1 MGKFRN
7 VFFGGYQ
14 KAEVDEYVESLLY
27 ELERAKSGEGKEGA
41 QKEKELE
48 EAKANLQREQ
58 EEKNQLL
65 KQLSEMK
72 AQLESSQ
79 TDKDKEL
86 REVKEQLNEYQNKYS
101 YDVFADMLSSAK
113 KDADQLINSA
123 RENSE
128 QLTST
133 ARENAEQLTIAAQK
147 NAEQILNEARE
158 NADKITMDAQVDAR
172 IYRQKVEKELKAQ
185 EEENGKKFMLAK
197 YRLMEYL
204 EALNRSQSQL
214 IKTYNELGEIV
225 KKMPVQIEDALE
237 TQKGDPLEKTPEDN
251 E

>member
-14 KAEVDEYVESLLY
+14 KAEVDEYVESLLS

-58 EEKNQLL
+58 EEKSQLL

-72 AQLESSQ
+72 AKLESSQ

-86 REVKEQLNEYQNKYS
+86 QEVKEQLNEYQNKYS

-123 RENSE
+123 RENAE

-133 ARENAEQLTIAAQK
+133 AKE

-158 NADKITMDAQVDAR
+158 NADRITMDAQVDAR

>member
-72 AQLESSQ
+72 AKLESSQ
-79 TDKDKEL
+79 TDKNKEL

-123 RENSE
+123 RENAE

-133 ARENAEQLTIAAQK
+133 AKE

-158 NADKITMDAQVDAR
+158 NADRITMDAQVDAR

-225 KKMPVQIEDALE
+225 KKMPVQMEDALE

>member
-14 KAEVDEYVESLLY
+14 KAEVDEYVESLLS

-86 REVKEQLNEYQNKYS
+86 QEVKEQLNEYQNKYS

-113 KDADQLINSA
+113 KDADQLINS
-123 RENSE
+123 
-128 QLTST
+128 

-237 TQKGDPLEKTPEDN
+237 TQKGYPLEKTLEDN

>member
-14 KAEVDEYVESLLY
+14 KAEVDEYVESLLS

-72 AQLESSQ
+72 AKLESSQ
-79 TDKDKEL
+79 TDKNKEL

-123 RENSE
+123 RENAE

-133 ARENAEQLTIAAQK
+133 AKE

-214 IKTYNELGEIV
+214 IKTYNELGEII

-237 TQKGDPLEKTPEDN
+237 TQKGDPLEKTLEDN

>member
-14 KAEVDEYVESLLY
+14 KAEVDEYVESLLS

-58 EEKNQLL
+58 EEKSQLL

-72 AQLESSQ
+72 AKLESSQ

-123 RENSE
+123 RENAE

-133 ARENAEQLTIAAQK
+133 AKE

-158 NADKITMDAQVDAR
+158 NADRITMDAQVDAR

-185 EEENGKKFMLAK
+185 EEENGKKFMVAK

-237 TQKGDPLEKTPEDN
+237 TQKGDPLEKTLEDN

>member
-14 KAEVDEYVESLLY
+14 KAEVDEYVESLLS

-123 RENSE
+123 RENAE

-133 ARENAEQLTIAAQK
+133 ARE

-158 NADKITMDAQVDAR
+158 NADRITMDAQVDAR

-185 EEENGKKFMLAK
+185 EEENGKKFMVAK

-237 TQKGDPLEKTPEDN
+237 TQKGVPLEKTPEDN

>member
-48 EAKANLQREQ
+48 EAKANLQKEQ

-86 REVKEQLNEYQNKYS
+86 QEVKEQLNEYQNKYS

-123 RENSE
+123 RENAE

-133 ARENAEQLTIAAQK
+133 AKE

-158 NADKITMDAQVDAR
+158 NADRITMDAQVDAR

-185 EEENGKKFMLAK
+185 EEENGKKFMVAK

-225 KKMPVQIEDALE
+225 KKMPVQMEDALE

>member
-14 KAEVDEYVESLLY
+14 KAEVDEYVESLLS

-86 REVKEQLNEYQNKYS
+86 QEVKEQLNEYQNKYS

-113 KDADQLINSA
+113 KD
-123 RENSE
+123 
-128 QLTST
+128 
-133 ARENAEQLTIAAQK
+133 AEQLTIAAQK

-237 TQKGDPLEKTPEDN
+237 TQKGDQLEKTPEDN

>member
-14 KAEVDEYVESLLY
+14 KAEVDEYVESLLS

-72 AQLESSQ
+72 AQLKSSQ

-86 REVKEQLNEYQNKYS
+86 QEVKEQLNEYQNKYS

-123 RENSE
+123 RENAE

-133 ARENAEQLTIAAQK
+133 AKE

-158 NADKITMDAQVDAR
+158 NADRITMDAQVDAR

>member
-79 TDKDKEL
+79 TDKNKEL

-123 RENSE
+123 RENAE

-133 ARENAEQLTIAAQK
+133 AKE

>member
-14 KAEVDEYVESLLY
+14 KAEVDEYVESLLS
-27 ELERAKSGEGKEGA
+27 ELERARSGEGKEGV
-41 QKEKELE
+41 QKEKELA

-72 AQLESSQ
+72 AKLESSQ

-86 REVKEQLNEYQNKYS
+86 LEVKEQLNEYQNKYS

-113 KDADQLINSA
+113 KDADQLISSA
-123 RENSE
+123 REDAE

-133 ARENAEQLTIAAQK
+133 AKENAEQLTIAAQE

-158 NADKITMDAQVDAR
+158 NADRITMDAQVDAR

-214 IKTYNELGEIV
+214 IKTYNELGEII

>member
-14 KAEVDEYVESLLY
+14 KAEVDEYVESLLS

-86 REVKEQLNEYQNKYS
+86 QEVKEQLNEYQNKYS

-123 RENSE
+123 RENAE

-133 ARENAEQLTIAAQK
+133 AKE

-158 NADKITMDAQVDAR
+158 NADRITMDAQVDAR

-237 TQKGDPLEKTPEDN
+237 TQKGDPLEKTLEDN

>member
-14 KAEVDEYVESLLY
+14 KAEVDEYVESLLS

-72 AQLESSQ
+72 AKLESSQ
-79 TDKDKEL
+79 TDKNKEL

-123 RENSE
+123 RENAE

-133 ARENAEQLTIAAQK
+133 AKE

-158 NADKITMDAQVDAR
+158 NADRITMDAQVDAR

-185 EEENGKKFMLAK
+185 EEENGKKFMVAK

>member
-7 VFFGGYQ
+7 VFFGVYQ
-14 KAEVDEYVESLLY
+14 KAEVDEYVESLLS

-72 AQLESSQ
+72 AKLESSQ
-79 TDKDKEL
+79 TDKNKEL

-123 RENSE
+123 RENAE

-133 ARENAEQLTIAAQK
+133 AKE

>member
-14 KAEVDEYVESLLY
+14 KAEVDEYVESLLS

-79 TDKDKEL
+79 TDKNKEL

-123 RENSE
+123 RENAE

-133 ARENAEQLTIAAQK
+133 AKE

-158 NADKITMDAQVDAR
+158 NADRITMDAQVDAR

-185 EEENGKKFMLAK
+185 EEENGKKFMVAK

>member
-14 KAEVDEYVESLLY
+14 KAEVDEYVESLLS

-123 RENSE
+123 RENAE

-133 ARENAEQLTIAAQK
+133 AKE

-158 NADKITMDAQVDAR
+158 NADRITMDAQVDAR

-204 EALNRSQSQL
+204 EALNRTQNQL
-214 IKTYNELGEIV
+214 IKTYNELREIV

>member
-86 REVKEQLNEYQNKYS
+86 QEVKEQLNEYQNKYS

-123 RENSE
+123 RENAE

-185 EEENGKKFMLAK
+185 EEENGKKFMVAK

>member
-14 KAEVDEYVESLLY
+14 KAEVDEYVESLLS

-113 KDADQLINSA
+113 KD
-123 RENSE
+123 
-128 QLTST
+128 
-133 ARENAEQLTIAAQK
+133 AEQLTIAAQK

-225 KKMPVQIEDALE
+225 KKMPVQMEDALE

>member
-14 KAEVDEYVESLLY
+14 KAEADEHVESLLS

-72 AQLESSQ
+72 AKLESSQ
-79 TDKDKEL
+79 TDKNKEL

-123 RENSE
+123 RENAE

-133 ARENAEQLTIAAQK
+133 AKE

-158 NADKITMDAQVDAR
+158 NADRITMDAQVDAR

-185 EEENGKKFMLAK
+185 EEENGKKFMVAK

-225 KKMPVQIEDALE
+225 KKMPVQMEDALE
-237 TQKGDPLEKTPEDN
+237 TQKGDPLEKTLEDN

>member
-86 REVKEQLNEYQNKYS
+86 QEVKEQLNEYQNKYS

>member
-72 AQLESSQ
+72 AKLESSQ
-79 TDKDKEL
+79 TDKNKEL

-123 RENSE
+123 RENAE

-133 ARENAEQLTIAAQK
+133 AKE

-158 NADKITMDAQVDAR
+158 NADRITMDAQVDAR

-185 EEENGKKFMLAK
+185 EEENGKKFMVAK

-237 TQKGDPLEKTPEDN
+237 TQKVDPLEKTPEDN

>member
-72 AQLESSQ
+72 AKLESSQ
-79 TDKDKEL
+79 TDKNKEL

-123 RENSE
+123 RENAE

-133 ARENAEQLTIAAQK
+133 AKE

-225 KKMPVQIEDALE
+225 KKMPVQMEDALE

>member
-14 KAEVDEYVESLLY
+14 KAEVDEYVESLLS

-72 AQLESSQ
+72 AKLESSQ
-79 TDKDKEL
+79 TDKNKEL

-123 RENSE
+123 RENAD

-133 ARENAEQLTIAAQK
+133 AKE

-158 NADKITMDAQVDAR
+158 NADRITMDAQVDAR

-185 EEENGKKFMLAK
+185 EEENGKKFMVAK

-225 KKMPVQIEDALE
+225 KKMPVQMEDALE

>member
-14 KAEVDEYVESLLY
+14 KAEVDEYVESLLS

-79 TDKDKEL
+79 TDKNKEL

-123 RENSE
+123 RENAE

-133 ARENAEQLTIAAQK
+133 AKE

-225 KKMPVQIEDALE
+225 KKMPVQMEDALE

>member
-86 REVKEQLNEYQNKYS
+86 QEVKEQLNEYQNKYS

-123 RENSE
+123 RENAE

-133 ARENAEQLTIAAQK
+133 AKE

-237 TQKGDPLEKTPEDN
+237 TQKGDPLEKTLEDN

>member
-72 AQLESSQ
+72 AKLESSQ
-79 TDKDKEL
+79 TDKNKEL

-123 RENSE
+123 RENAE

-133 ARENAEQLTIAAQK
+133 AKE

-185 EEENGKKFMLAK
+185 EEENGKKFMVAK

>member
-14 KAEVDEYVESLLY
+14 KAEVDEYVESLLS

-86 REVKEQLNEYQNKYS
+86 QEVKEQLNEYQNKYS

-123 RENSE
+123 RENAE

-133 ARENAEQLTIAAQK
+133 AKE

-237 TQKGDPLEKTPEDN
+237 TQKGDPLEKTLEDN

>member
-86 REVKEQLNEYQNKYS
+86 QEVKEQLNEYQNKYS

-113 KDADQLINSA
+113 KDADQLINS
-123 RENSE
+123 
-128 QLTST
+128 

-225 KKMPVQIEDALE
+225 KKMPVQMEDALE
-237 TQKGDPLEKTPEDN
+237 TQKGDQLEKTPEDN

>member
-14 KAEVDEYVESLLY
+14 KAEVDEYVESLLS

-48 EAKANLQREQ
+48 EAKANLQREKKK
-58 EEKNQLL
+58 KNQLL

-72 AQLESSQ
+72 AKLESSQ
-79 TDKDKEL
+79 TDKNKEL

-123 RENSE
+123 RENAE

-133 ARENAEQLTIAAQK
+133 AKE

-158 NADKITMDAQVDAR
+158 NADRITMDAQVDAR

-185 EEENGKKFMLAK
+185 EEENGKKFMVAK

-225 KKMPVQIEDALE
+225 KKMPVQMEDALE

>member
-14 KAEVDEYVESLLY
+14 KAEVDEYVEGLLS

-72 AQLESSQ
+72 AKLESSQ
-79 TDKDKEL
+79 TDKNKEL

-123 RENSE
+123 RENAE

-133 ARENAEQLTIAAQK
+133 AKE

-158 NADKITMDAQVDAR
+158 NADRITMDAQVDAR

-185 EEENGKKFMLAK
+185 EEENGKKFMVAK

-225 KKMPVQIEDALE
+225 KKMPVQMEDALE

>member
-86 REVKEQLNEYQNKYS
+86 QEVKEQLNEYQNKYS

-225 KKMPVQIEDALE
+225 KKMPVQMEDALE
-237 TQKGDPLEKTPEDN
+237 TQKGDQLEKTPEDN

>member
-123 RENSE
+123 RENAE

-133 ARENAEQLTIAAQK
+133 AKE

-237 TQKGDPLEKTPEDN
+237 TQKGDPLEKTLEDN

>member
-79 TDKDKEL
+79 TDKNKEL

-123 RENSE
+123 RENAE

-133 ARENAEQLTIAAQK
+133 AKE

-158 NADKITMDAQVDAR
+158 NADRITMDAQVDAR

-185 EEENGKKFMLAK
+185 EEENGKKFMVAK

-225 KKMPVQIEDALE
+225 KKMPVQMEDALE

>member
-14 KAEVDEYVESLLY
+14 KAEVDEYVESLLS

-72 AQLESSQ
+72 AKLESSQ
-79 TDKDKEL
+79 TDKNKEL

-123 RENSE
+123 RENAE

-133 ARENAEQLTIAAQK
+133 AKE

-158 NADKITMDAQVDAR
+158 NADRITMDAQVDAR

-185 EEENGKKFMLAK
+185 EEENGKKFMVAK

-225 KKMPVQIEDALE
+225 KKMPVQMEDALE
-237 TQKGDPLEKTPEDN
+237 TQKGDPLEKTPGDN

>member
-14 KAEVDEYVESLLY
+14 KAEVDEYVESLLS

-86 REVKEQLNEYQNKYS
+86 QEVKEQLNEYQNKYS

-123 RENSE
+123 RE
-128 QLTST
+128 
-133 ARENAEQLTIAAQK
+133 

>member
-14 KAEVDEYVESLLY
+14 KAEVDEYVESLLS

-72 AQLESSQ
+72 AKLESSQ
-79 TDKDKEL
+79 TDKNKEL

-113 KDADQLINSA
+113 KDADQLIS
-123 RENSE
+123 S
-128 QLTST
+128 
-133 ARENAEQLTIAAQK
+133 ARENAEQLTSTAK
-147 NAEQILNEARE
+147 ENAEQILNEARE
-158 NADKITMDAQVDAR
+158 NADRITMDAQVDAR

-185 EEENGKKFMLAK
+185 EEENGKKFMVAK

-225 KKMPVQIEDALE
+225 KKMPVQMEDALE

>member
-72 AQLESSQ
+72 AKLESSQ
-79 TDKDKEL
+79 TDKNKEL

-123 RENSE
+123 RENAE

-133 ARENAEQLTIAAQK
+133 AKE

-158 NADKITMDAQVDAR
+158 NADRITMDAQVDAR

-185 EEENGKKFMLAK
+185 EEENGKKFMVAK

>member
-14 KAEVDEYVESLLY
+14 KAEVDEYVESLLS

-58 EEKNQLL
+58 EEKSQLL

-86 REVKEQLNEYQNKYS
+86 QEVKEQLNEYQNKYS

-123 RENSE
+123 RENAE

-133 ARENAEQLTIAAQK
+133 AKE

-158 NADKITMDAQVDAR
+158 NADRITMDAQVDAR

-225 KKMPVQIEDALE
+225 KKMPVQMEDALE

>member
-14 KAEVDEYVESLLY
+14 KAEVDEYVESLLS

-58 EEKNQLL
+58 EEKSQLL
-65 KQLSEMK
+65 KLLSEMK
-72 AQLESSQ
+72 AKLESSQ

-123 RENSE
+123 RENAE

-133 ARENAEQLTIAAQK
+133 AKE

-158 NADKITMDAQVDAR
+158 NADRITMDAQVDAR

-185 EEENGKKFMLAK
+185 EEENGKKFMVAK